1 MRARSQTKADDIDL
15 MSLIAALR
23 RNAARIMLVSAL
35 AGGATFGVLSMM
47 APRFVSEAQL
57 AIVAKSTNPFPDAK
71 KEGANAE
78 AIAPRLDKEAVNTHV
93 RALMGTDLVLGVADE
108 LKLKSRPEFNSAL
121 GSIDLLSR
129 LLRMAGLG
137 GARPGQSEQDRV
149 IEVVYKQL
157 EVAAARESRFINVR
171 FTSVDPS
178 LAAQFANQLADSY
191 RRKLVTIPVKETE
204 DVVSA
209 LEPKVEQLRK
219 ELVEA
224 EAEVMRER
232 ARSDQFRGGS
242 TATPL
247 NDQRLAALSD
257 ELIKAEAVRGDTES
271 RWRTARELMQSDSA
285 DVLPDVQKSPL
296 IQQLIN
302 QRVRLERQVAEAEA
316 SLLPAHPRM
325 QQLNADLRGLKR
337 QINGEIAK
345 VVQGL
350 EKDLKAAT
358 IRVETVTRQIN
369 EVKSKVVT
377 SSDGFA
383 RLKSLESSVA
393 SKRAELEGLQK
404 QLEVNRTLKATRA
417 VPIEAQ
423 IVSQARPSSVPVFP
437 KKGPWSMLAAL
448 AALILGAVAVV
459 TREIVSGPAPGG
471 AGGSDAGP
479 SGKGRARADSASLE
493 PQLAMPSSAT
503 AKVAEAAPV
512 AAAAV
517 RKGAAAKAAS
527 APAPAS
533 SAADRL
539 LAKAGD
545 QHGYRT
551 LVTGDSAASD
561 GTKAA
566 LAIARRLADTGKHV
580 VLVDWSLDGTG
591 LAREIGVATAP
602 GVTDILIGSATFE
615 GVIARVPDSDV
626 HFVASGDKLADAG
639 SLQGDRLNLVL
650 DALDEAYDHIVVTGR
665 YEDARDLFQAIQ
677 GRFDAGVLV
686 CGTGADAEPAGD
698 VFLGFEVA
706 DMEIV
711 RIAQAAA
718 GTPPA
723 QAPPAETLAA
733 VAPAKAAAP
742 VAAKRSLLSRVAG
755 REARA

>member
-23 RNAARIMLVSAL
+23 RNAARVMLASAL
-35 AGGATFGVLSMM
+35 AGGATYGVLSMM

-71 KEGANAE
+71 KEGTNAE

-93 RALMGTDLVLGVADE
+93 RALMGTDLVLAVADE

-121 GSIDLLSR
+121 GSIDALSG

-137 GARPGQSEQDRV
+137 GSRPGQSEQDRV
-149 IEVVYKQL
+149 LEVVYKQL

-171 FTSVDPS
+171 FTSADPS

-224 EAEVMRER
+224 EADVMRER

-257 ELIKAEAVRGDTES
+257 ELIKAEGVRGETES
-271 RWRTARELMQSDSA
+271 RWRTARDLMQSDSA

-337 QINGEIAK
+337 QISGEIAK

-448 AALILGAVAVV
+448 AALILGAVTVV

-479 SGKGRARADSASLE
+479 SGKGRGRAGSGSLE
-493 PQLAMPSSAT
+493 PQLAMPSAVT
-503 AKVAEAAPV
+503 AKAAAAAPV

-517 RKGAAAKAAS
+517 RNGAAIKV
-527 APAPAS
+527 APAPAG

-539 LAKAGD
+539 LANAGD

-551 LVTGDSAASD
+551 LVTGGNDDTD
-561 GTKAA
+561 GTRAA
-566 LAIARRLADTGKHV
+566 LAIARRLSQAGKQV
-580 VLVDWSLDGTG
+580 VLVDWSLDGNG
-591 LAREIGVATAP
+591 IAREIGVATAP
-602 GVTDILIGSATFE
+602 GVTDILNGTVSFE
-615 GVIARVPDSDV
+615 GVISRVPDSDV
-626 HFVASGDKLADAG
+626 HFVASGEKIADAA
-639 SLQGDRLNLVL
+639 SLEGDRLNLVL
-650 DALDEAYDHIVVTGR
+650 DALDEAYDHIVVTGSHA
-665 YEDARDLFQAIQ
+665 DARDLFQAIQ

-686 CGTGADAEPAGD
+686 CEQGADAKGAGD

-706 DMEIV
+706 DMEII
-711 RIAQAAA
+711 RIPAA
-718 GTPPA
+718 GPETMA
-723 QAPPAETLAA
+723 EAAPVKA
-733 VAPAKAAAP
+733 VAP
-742 VAAKRSLLSRVAG
+742 VAAKRSLMARVTG

>member
-1 MRARSQTKADDIDL
+1 MRSRSQTKADDIDL
-15 MSLIAALR
+15 MSLISALR
-23 RNAARIMLVSAL
+23 RNAARIFLVSAL
-35 AGGATFGVLSMM
+35 AGGATYGVLSMM

-71 KEGANAE
+71 KDGANLE

-93 RALMGTDLVLGVADE
+93 RALMGTDLVLGVADD
-108 LKLKSRPEFNSAL
+108 LKLKSLREFNGAL
-121 GSIDLLSR
+121 GSVDALSA
-129 LLRMAGLG
+129 LLRTAGLG
-137 GARPGQSEQDRV
+137 GPKPGQSEQDRV
-149 IEVVYKQL
+149 LEVVYRQL

-171 FTSVDPS
+171 FMSVDPE
-178 LAAQFANQLADSY
+178 LAASFANQLADSY
-191 RRKLVTIPVKETE
+191 RRKLVTGPVKETE
-204 DVVSA
+204 DAVSA

-219 ELVEA
+219 ELIGAEA
-224 EAEVMRER
+224 EAMRER

-257 ELIKAEAVRGDTES
+257 ELIKAEALRAESES
-271 RWRTARELMQSDSA
+271 RWRTARDLMQSDSA
-285 DVLPDVQKSPL
+285 DVLPDVQRSPL

-337 QINGEIAK
+337 QIASEIGK
-345 VVQGL
+345 VVQSL
-350 EKDLKAAT
+350 EKDLRAIT

-377 SSDGFA
+377 NSDGLA
-383 RLKSLESSVA
+383 RLKSLESATA

-423 IVSQARPSSVPVFP
+423 VVSQARASSVPVFP

-448 AALILGAVAVV
+448 AALILGAVTVI
-459 TREIVSGPAPGG
+459 TRAIVSGPA
-471 AGGSDAGP
+471 AGGSDAGS
-479 SGKGRARADSASLE
+479 SGNGRARGGAGTLE
-493 PQLAMPSSAT
+493 PQLAMPAAAT
-503 AKVAEAAPV
+503 AKLAEAA
-512 AAAAV
+512 AGAV
-517 RKGAAAKAAS
+517 VPLRKGGEGKAA
-527 APAPAS
+527 PATADT
-533 SAADRL
+533 AADRL
-539 LAKAGD
+539 LSKAGS

-551 LVTGDSAASD
+551 LVTGNSE
-561 GTKAA
+561 GIEGRQAA
-566 LAIARRLADTGKHV
+566 LAIAHRLATAARQV
-580 VLVDWSLDGTG
+580 VLVDWSLDGQG
-591 LAREIGVATAP
+591 MARSMKIAPSP
-602 GVTDILIGSATFE
+602 GVTDLLTGTASFDGAIS
-615 GVIARVPDSDV
+615 RVPDSNV
-626 HFVASGDKLADAG
+626 HFVASGETLAEAG
-639 SLQGDRLNLVL
+639 SLEGERVNLVL

-665 YEDARDLFQAIQ
+665 HEEARDLFQAIQ

-686 CGTGADAEPAGD
+686 CEAGAASKGAGD

-711 RIAQAAA
+711 RIELPD
-718 GTPPA
+718 G
-723 QAPPAETLAA
+723 ETSREA
-733 VAPAKAAAP
+733 APAKAAAP
-742 VAAKRSLLSRVAG
+742 AARRRSLMARMTG

>member
-23 RNAARIMLVSAL
+23 RNAARVILVSAL
-35 AGGATFGVLSMM
+35 AGGATYGVLSMM

-108 LKLKSRPEFNSAL
+108 LKLKSRPEFNNAL
-121 GSIDLLSR
+121 GSIDALSG

-137 GARPGQSEQDRV
+137 GPKPGQTEQDRV
-149 IEVVYKQL
+149 LEVVYKQL

-171 FTSVDPS
+171 FTSADPA
-178 LAAQFANQLADSY
+178 LAAQFANQLAESY

-257 ELIKAEAVRGDTES
+257 ELIKAEGVRSDAES
-271 RWRTARELMQSDSA
+271 RWRTARDLMQSDSA

-325 QQLNADLRGLKR
+325 QQLNADLRGLKK
-337 QINGEIAK
+337 QISGEIGK
-345 VVQGL
+345 VVQSL

-448 AALILGAVAVV
+448 AALILGAVTVV

-479 SGKGRARADSASLE
+479 SGTGRGRSGSGSLE
-493 PQLAMPSSAT
+493 PQLAMPSAAT
-503 AKVAEAAPV
+503 AKAAAAAPV
-512 AAAAV
+512 ATAAVV
-517 RKGAAAKAAS
+517 RKGAAAKT
-527 APAPAS
+527 APAPAIA
-533 SAADRL
+533 AADRL

-551 LVTGDSAASD
+551 LATGDSDDTD

-566 LAIARRLADTGKHV
+566 LAIARRLAEAGKQV

-591 LAREIGVATAP
+591 IAREIGVATAP
-602 GVTDILIGSATFE
+602 GVTDILKGTASFE
-615 GVIARVPDSDV
+615 GVISRVPDSDI
-626 HFVASGDKLADAG
+626 HFVASGEKIADAG
-639 SLQGDRLNLVL
+639 SLEGDRLNLVL

-665 YEDARDLFQAIQ
+665 HADARDLFQAIQ

-686 CGTGADAEPAGD
+686 CAPGAEIKPQGD

-706 DMEIV
+706 DMEII
-711 RIAQAAA
+711 RIAESGGEMAA
-718 GTPPA
+718 
-723 QAPPAETLAA
+723 E
-733 VAPAKAAAP
+733 VAPATAAAP
-742 VAAKRSLLSRVAG
+742 VAAKRSLMSRMTG